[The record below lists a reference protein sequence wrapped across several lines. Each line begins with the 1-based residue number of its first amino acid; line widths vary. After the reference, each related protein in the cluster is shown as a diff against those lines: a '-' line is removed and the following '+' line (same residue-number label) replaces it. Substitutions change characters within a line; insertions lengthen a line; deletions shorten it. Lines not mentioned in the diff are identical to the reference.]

1 MPEETK
7 KVCYDE
13 TKNDNEECNTGYP
26 PINEAILLEIIVF
39 MRDQQVYKS
48 EAVKDRNI
56 FKKEVVP
63 QNLIPLQEKC
73 NATLSNPIAVSE
85 NAFVVTFRGV
95 FRYYIS
101 YVKQCLF
108 CGDSIGIR
116 HAYKGFTVMMIVFYG
131 Y

>member
-1 MPEETK
+1 MCTNHPDLGNPLPEETK

-13 TKNDNEECNTGYP
+13 TKNGNEECNTGYP

-63 QNLIPLQEKC
+63 QNLILLQEKCYLC

-85 NAFVVTFRGV
+85 NAFVVIFKE
-95 FRYYIS
+95 FSNIIS
-101 YVKQCLF
+101 
-108 CGDSIGIR
+108 
-116 HAYKGFTVMMIVFYG
+116 VMLNSVYFVEILSV
-131 Y
+131 